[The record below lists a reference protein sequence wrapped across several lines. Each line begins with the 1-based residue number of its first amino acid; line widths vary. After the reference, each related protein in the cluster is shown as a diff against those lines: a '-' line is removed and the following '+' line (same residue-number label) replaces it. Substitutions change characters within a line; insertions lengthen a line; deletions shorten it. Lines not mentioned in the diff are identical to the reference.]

1 MNKRTFLKLIGS
13 ATLLRIL
20 AGRLRASTTYCRR
33 RRSDAAWPSEAA
45 WKQLNDAAGGNLI
58 RVDFPLSMLKTDPE
72 SGAAKRL
79 LEDLKN
85 PYYIGDQPG
94 LTQTLG

>member
-13 ATLLRIL
+13 ATLLRSL
-20 AGRLRASTTYCRR
+20 AGRLRASTTYGRR
-33 RRSDAAWPSEAA
+33 RHSDAAWPSEAV

-58 RVDFPLSMLKTDPE
+58 RVESPLSILKTDPE
-72 SGAAKRL
+72 SDAAKRL

-85 PYYIGDQPG
+85 PYYVGDQPG
-94 LTQTLG
+94 LT